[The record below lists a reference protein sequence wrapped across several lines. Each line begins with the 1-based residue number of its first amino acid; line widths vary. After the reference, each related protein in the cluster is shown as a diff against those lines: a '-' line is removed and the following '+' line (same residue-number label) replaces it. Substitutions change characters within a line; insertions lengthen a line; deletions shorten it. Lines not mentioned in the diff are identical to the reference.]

1 MPPPSVAVID
11 IGSNTIKLLVARHDP
26 DGALQTECFD
36 SREARISTGIGRANP
51 QLTRESM
58 ACGVAAVRE
67 LLAAALAFQPVRTV
81 LVATSAV
88 RDAQNGRSFCEL
100 MQTATGHVIRI
111 LSGREEA
118 NLIGL
123 GLTCDPALAGLQDFY
138 VFDLGGGSLECL
150 IFEKRRMR
158 QAASLPLG
166 CVRLTEKLFTA
177 PDLPLP
183 ADAALQIAR
192 QCTSAFHSA
201 DFRLDLPRGTV
212 AVGTGGTPTV
222 ALAIEAARAGSAR
235 RADPAMLTAA
245 QLKAQFSSLSA
256 LSLAERRK
264 IPGLPPARADVYPTA
279 LATLISVAELGGF
292 DSFRHSHYNLRYGL
306 AREALDSL
314 PAV

>member
-11 IGSNTIKLLVARHDP
+11 IGSNTIKLLVARQGP

-36 SREARISTGIGRANP
+36 SRDARISTGIGQANP

-67 LLAAALAFQPVRTV
+67 LLAVALAFQPVRTV

-88 RDAQNGRSFCEL
+88 RDAQNGRTFCEL

-118 NLIGL
+118 NLIGS

-150 IFEKRRMR
+150 AFEKRRMR

-166 CVRLTEKLFTA
+166 CVRLTEKLFPA
-177 PDLPLP
+177 PAQPLP
-183 ADAALQIAR
+183 ADAAAQIAQR
-192 QCTSAFHSA
+192 CTAAFHSA
-201 DFRLDLPRGTV
+201 DFRFDLPRGAV

-235 RADPAMLTAA
+235 RENPALLTLA
-245 QLKAQFSSLSA
+245 QLKAQFHAFNA

-292 DSFRHSHYNLRYGL
+292 DCIRHSHYNLRYGL
-306 AREALDSL
+306 ARETLDSL
-314 PAV
+314 PVV